1 LRIQSREQASR
12 EFADALCASASRHG
26 GGDIAPGV
34 GRCAMQRTSA
44 AAAAAPAGKLPEPQA
59 RNLYLSRQKDN
70 RGGVCGRQKPQRHAR
85 YESNVAIHSTSGAAL
100 ASKDY
105 SSPGGANGYY
115 VVNAKWSPDSQF
127 FAYSMMSSGGHS
139 PWSFPIWVYSVKRN
153 QFASFSD
160 MINGS
165 PTISGAFTI
174 AAPHTLHAS
183 TWKQP
188 GDLDD
193 KVPVSVDLETAF
205 DRLPAPSK

>member
-1 LRIQSREQASR
+1 MNLQVPV
-12 EFADALCASASRHG
+12 ALLLL
-26 GGDIAPGV
+26 
-34 GRCAMQRTSA
+34 A
-44 AAAAAPAGKLPEPQA
+44 AAAGAPHATLADAPCGGHLLLPQPRPQGSCQNLKLTPLISPDKKTIA
-59 RNLYLSRQKDN
+59 SVVAVDKSLNATHDM
-70 RGGVCGRQKPQRHAR
+70 
-85 YESNVAIHSTSGAAL
+85 ESNVVIRSMSGAVL

-115 VVNAKWSPDSQF
+115 VLSAKWSPDSRF

-160 MINGS
+160 MIDSS
-165 PTISGAFTI
+165 PAVAATFTI
-174 AAPHTLHAS
+174 AGPHTLHAS
-183 TWKQP
+183 TWKKP

-193 KVPVSVDLETAF
+193 KIPVSVDLETAF